1 MKSKKVND
9 VLHRLHVAVPHKR
22 DEKERPAFIPQ
33 NVVRKR
39 EAMDVTDIKR
49 PKKRTERDIELEQ
62 SEEYFLDLKKNY
74 DIPEKERWD
83 VIPEVWNGK
92 NIGDYIDVEIDE
104 KLRQLEAEEDA
115 REAAGD
121 YDEDMESDDE
131 ETDRIHTLAGQI
143 KRKFSVMREESRVNR
158 TEKPRLGREHGRQ
171 RDRSE
176 SRLRSQM
183 EDLGIDGEEL
193 AAKRRSRS
201 SASVSRAEKRP
212 RISTSQAAASHTTR
226 SQSRPSRDK
235 SGQRDEAMV
244 KKTKKMAKRAQN
256 KMNHD
261 ARKGESDRKI
271 VTLKPKHLFAG
282 KRTIGKTDRR

>member
-1 MKSKKVND
+1 
-9 VLHRLHVAVPHKR
+9 
-22 DEKERPAFIPQ
+22 
-33 NVVRKR
+33 
-39 EAMDVTDIKR
+39 
-49 PKKRTERDIELEQ
+49 LEQ

-83 VIPEVWNGK
+83 IIPEVWNGK
-92 NIGDYIDVEIDE
+92 NIGDYIDVEIEE

-121 YDEDMESDDE
+121 YDDEMESDDE
-131 ETDRIHTLAGQI
+131 ETDRIHGLAGQI
-143 KRKFSVMREESRVNR
+143 KRKFSVMREERRVNR
-158 TEKPRLGREHGRQ
+158 TEKPQLGREHGRK

-176 SRLRSQM
+176 SRLRTQM

-212 RISTSQAAASHTTR
+212 RISTSQAAAAHTTR
-226 SQSRPSRDK
+226 SQSRPTRDK

-244 KKTKKMAKRAQN
+244 QKTKKISKRAQN

-261 ARKGESDRKI
+261 GRKGESDRKI